1 MTVDRLDGVSVR
13 QVTSAVPHGVLNV
26 LKPAGWTSHDVVA
39 KVRRLLRVRKVGHAG
54 TLDPEATG
62 VLPVLLGK
70 GTRLSA
76 FLVHWDKEYE
86 AVLRLGQE
94 TTTQDATGAIVRE
107 RPVQGLRPET
117 IREAVAQFYGEQQ
130 QVPPMYSAVKIGG
143 QPLYKAARAGKTVE
157 RQARPVTIYHIEV
170 RMLSLPYVTLRVRC
184 SKGTYIRT
192 LCADIGRVLGVGGH
206 LSRLTRSR
214 VGPFRLDRAWP
225 LDDIGRVD
233 DLFEHPEVFLSL
245 DEALTDLPAVVVE
258 PAMVEKVLNGA
269 PVSDPVLWPEDQR
282 ETSVETLIRVKDDM
296 GRLLAL
302 GQWAPS
308 TSDVPKHQL
317 RMIKVFAETSLP
329 FHETRTLKEGKRRL
343 V

>member
-1 MTVDRLDGVSVR
+1 MRE
-13 QVTSAVPHGVLNV
+13 P
-26 LKPAGWTSHDVVA
+26 WT
-39 KVRRLLRVRKVGHAG
+39 
-54 TLDPEATG
+54 PEAVG

-76 FLVHWDKEYE
+76 FLLHWDKEYE

-107 RPVQGLRPET
+107 CPVQGLRPET
-117 IREAVAQFYGEQQ
+117 IHEAVAQFGGEQQ

-143 QPLYKAARAGKTVE
+143 QPLYKAAREGKTVE

-170 RMLSLPYVTLRVRC
+170 RTLSLPYVTLRVRC

-206 LSRLTRSR
+206 LSQLTRSR
-214 VGPFRLDRAWP
+214 VGPFHLEQAWS

-233 DLFEHPEVFLSL
+233 DLFEHPGVFLSL
-245 DEALTDLPAVVVE
+245 DEALVDLPAVVVE
-258 PAMVEKVLNGA
+258 PAVVEKVLNGA
-269 PVSDPVLWPEDQR
+269 PVSDAALCSKDHR
-282 ETSVETLIRVKDDM
+282 EMSVETLIRVKDET

-302 GQWAPS
+302 GKWAPS
-308 TSDVPKHQL
+308 TMDVPKHEL
-317 RMIKVFAETSLP
+317 RMVKVFAEP
-329 FHETRTLKEGKRRL
+329 
-343 V
+343 

>member
-1 MTVDRLDGVSVR
+1 MAECLDSRPSDRVA
-13 QVTSAVPHGVLNV
+13 SAVPHGVLNV
-26 LKPAGWTSHDVVA
+26 SKPAGWTSHDVVA
-39 KVRRLLRVRKVGHAG
+39 KVRRLLQVRKVGHAG

-76 FLVHWDKEYE
+76 FLLHWDKEYE

-94 TTTQDATGAIVRE
+94 TTTQDAAGAIVRE
-107 RPVQGLRPET
+107 CPVHGLRPET
-117 IREAVAQFYGEQQ
+117 IHEAVAQFCGEQQ

-170 RMLSLPYVTLRVRC
+170 LTLSLPYVTLRVRC

-206 LSRLTRSR
+206 LSQLTRSR
-214 VGPFRLDRAWP
+214 VGPFHLDHARP
-225 LDDIGRVD
+225 LDAVGRVD
-233 DLFEHPEVFLSL
+233 DLFKSPGAFLSL
-245 DEALTDLPAVVVE
+245 DEALADLPVVVVD
-258 PAMVEKVLNGA
+258 PSVVEKVLNGA
-269 PVSDPVLWPEDQR
+269 PVSDAALWSEDHR
-282 ETSVETLIRVKDDM
+282 ETSAETLIRVKDDM

-308 TSDVPKHQL
+308 PLDVSKHQL
-317 RMIKVFAETSLP
+317 RMVKVFAET
-329 FHETRTLKEGKRRL
+329 
-343 V
+343 

>member
-1 MTVDRLDGVSVR
+1 MMAECLDSRPSDRVA
-13 QVTSAVPHGVLNV
+13 SAVPHGVLNV
-26 LKPAGWTSHDVVA
+26 AKPAGWTSHDVVA
-39 KVRRLLRVRKVGHAG
+39 KVRRLLQVRKVGHAG

-76 FLVHWDKEYE
+76 FLLHWDKEYE

-94 TTTQDATGAIVRE
+94 TTTQDAAGAIVRE
-107 RPVQGLRPET
+107 CPVRGLRPET
-117 IREAVAQFYGEQQ
+117 IHEAVAQFCGEQQ

-143 QPLYKAARAGKTVE
+143 EPLYKAARAGKTVE

-170 RMLSLPYVTLRVRC
+170 RTLSLPYVTLRVRC

-206 LSRLTRSR
+206 LSQLTRSR
-214 VGPFRLDRAWP
+214 VGPFHLGQAWP
-225 LDDIGRVD
+225 LDDVGRVD
-233 DLFEHPEVFLSL
+233 DLFKYPGAFLSL
-245 DEALTDLPAVVVE
+245 DEALADLPAVVVD
-258 PAMVEKVLNGA
+258 PSVVEKVLNGA
-269 PVSDPVLWPEDQR
+269 PVSDAALWSEDHR
-282 ETSVETLIRVKDDM
+282 ETSAETLIRVKDDM

-308 TSDVPKHQL
+308 PLDASKHQL
-317 RMIKVFAETSLP
+317 RMVKVFAET
-329 FHETRTLKEGKRRL
+329 
-343 V
+343 

>member
-1 MTVDRLDGVSVR
+1 MMAECLDSRPSDRVASV
-13 QVTSAVPHGVLNV
+13 VPHGVLNV
-26 LKPAGWTSHDVVA
+26 SKPAGWTSHDVVA
-39 KVRRLLRVRKVGHAG
+39 KVRRLLQVRKVGHAG
-54 TLDPEATG
+54 TLDPEAVG

-76 FLVHWDKEYE
+76 FLLHWDKEYE

-94 TTTQDATGAIVRE
+94 TTTQDAAGAIVRE
-107 RPVQGLRPET
+107 CPVTELRPET
-117 IREAVAQFYGEQQ
+117 VHEAVAQFCGEQQ

-170 RMLSLPYVTLRVRC
+170 RTLSLPYVTLRVCC

-206 LSRLTRSR
+206 LSQLTRTR
-214 VGPFRLDRAWP
+214 VGPFHLDRAWP

-233 DLFEHPEVFLSL
+233 DLFERPGVFLSL
-245 DEALTDLPAVVVE
+245 DEALADLPAVVIE
-258 PAMVEKVLNGA
+258 PAVVEKVLNGA
-269 PVSDPVLWPEDQR
+269 PVSDAALWSEDHPEK
-282 ETSVETLIRVKDDM
+282 SVETLIRVKDDR

-302 GQWAPS
+302 GKWAPS
-308 TSDVPKHQL
+308 TSDGPKHQL
-317 RMIKVFAETSLP
+317 RMVKVFAES
-329 FHETRTLKEGKRRL
+329 
-343 V
+343 

>member
-1 MTVDRLDGVSVR
+1 MMTECLDGR
-13 QVTSAVPHGVLNV
+13 PPGRVTPAVPHGVLNV
-26 LKPAGWTSHDVVA
+26 SKPAGWTSHDVVA
-39 KVRRLLRVRKVGHAG
+39 KVRRLLQVRKVGHAG

-76 FLVHWDKEYE
+76 FLLHWDKEYE

-94 TTTQDATGAIVRE
+94 TTTQDAAGAIVRDC
-107 RPVQGLRPET
+107 PVHGLRPET
-117 IREAVAQFYGEQQ
+117 VHEAVAQFCGEQQ

-143 QPLYKAARAGKTVE
+143 QPLYKTARAGKTVE

-170 RMLSLPYVTLRVRC
+170 RTLSLPCVTLRVRC

-206 LSRLTRSR
+206 LSQLTRSR
-214 VGPFRLDRAWP
+214 VGPFHLDQAWP

-233 DLFEHPEVFLSL
+233 DLFEHPGVFLSL
-245 DEALTDLPAVVVE
+245 DEALADLPAVVVE
-258 PAMVEKVLNGA
+258 PAMVGTVLNGA
-269 PVSDPVLWPEDQR
+269 PVSDAALWSEDHR

-302 GQWAPS
+302 GKWAPS
-308 TSDVPKHQL
+308 TSYAPKRQL
-317 RMIKVFAETSLP
+317 RMVKVFAETSLP
-329 FHETRTLKEGKRRL
+329 SHET
-343 V
+343 